1 MPEIG
6 PMELL
11 VVAMVALIVFGP
23 EKLPD
28 MARKAGNFVA
38 DLRRMA
44 SEVRT
49 EFDDVRSEFD
59 INDDDDDDSFD
70 PQDEKAT
77 PASRVDEADE
87 APATKTEEASPEAAV
102 ETTETTPVAE
112 SNPGP
117 SEDTPEEEVEM
128 PIVHKRTRRA
138 EPDEIQP

>member
-44 SEVRT
+44 SDVRS
-49 EFDDVRSEFD
+49 EFDDVRSEF
-59 INDDDDDDSFD
+59 DDDDDSFD

-77 PASRVDEADE
+77 PASRADETDE
-87 APATKTEEASPEAAV
+87 APVTKKEASPEPAV
-102 ETTETTPVAE
+102 GSETSPVVSE
-112 SNPGP
+112 DP
-117 SEDTPEEEVEM
+117 SVTNEDTPEEEVEM

-138 EPDEIQP
+138 DPDEIQP